1 MSIEIKGLNELNA
14 KLEQL
19 KQISEDTMQDELANI
34 ALDLGSKC
42 ANAAPVESGDLR
54 GDLANPQRN
63 KDGFNI
69 GWEVGSSLPYTR
81 RQHEH
86 TEYRHPR
93 GGGAKFLEK
102 PFRANV
108 NKYINAIG
116 EAIMRNLK

>member
-19 KQISEDTMQDELANI
+19 KQISEDTMQDELADI

-63 KDGFNI
+63 KDGGNI
-69 GWEVGSSLPYTR
+69 GWDIGSSLPYTR

-86 TEYRHPR
+86 TEYNHPK

-102 PFRANV
+102 PFNANSK
-108 NKYINAIG
+108 KYINEIGNAIK
-116 EAIMRNLK
+116 RKLK

>member
-14 KLEQL
+14 KLGQL
-19 KQISEDTMQDELANI
+19 KEIAEDNMEDELADI
-34 ALDLGSKC
+34 ALDLASKC
-42 ANAAPVESGDLR
+42 SEAAPIDLGDLR
-54 GDLANPQRN
+54 GDIANPQRN
-63 KDGFNI
+63 KDGGNI
-69 GWEVGSSLPYTR
+69 GWDIGSSLPYTR

-86 TEYRHPR
+86 TEYNHPK

>member
-1 MSIEIKGLNELNA
+1 M
-14 KLEQL
+14 
-19 KQISEDTMQDELANI
+19 
-34 ALDLGSKC
+34 GSKC

-86 TEYRHPR
+86 TEYKHPR

-116 EAIMRNLK
+116 EAMMRNLK